1 MNAPS
6 WRDSV
11 VLRWMLAALGLVLA
25 LSVTQELARPETTD
39 LISAGTAESTL
50 RRAVPILLAGLG
62 GIWAE
67 RAGVVNIGLEGMMIL
82 GTWFGAWG
90 ALEFGPWWGMAIG
103 AAGGAA
109 GGLLHAVATVGFGVD
124 HIISGVA
131 INILAPALTRFLSR
145 EVFADRPGG
154 GITQSPRVES
164 VSAVDLP
171 FVSGGDLF
179 GWTTPDLFQL
189 LLLIATGFFSF
200 GLWVHHMFTTGIPT
214 MSLAFFSAASMAVAI
229 PSGLQFFSW
238 IATFASARKKI
249 DFNPPTL
256 FVLGMICIFLIGG
269 LTGVMVAMVP
279 FNWQVH
285 DTYFIVAHL
294 HYVLIG
300 GMVFPL
306 FATFYYWVP
315 IIAKKQLSKRLG
327 QICFWLMFVG
337 FNVTF
342 FPMHIAGMMGMP
354 RRIWTYPDGIGW
366 EPYNLIST
374 IGAFILALGVLV
386 FIIDLIRNFR
396 VGEGGKDNPWG
407 AGTLEFLPQD
417 VYSTRSIP
425 HVHSRE
431 PLWDDPDLARSVAA
445 GEQYLPN
452 APTGGRE
459 TIVTSPSV
467 SKLR

>member
-164 VSAVDLP
+164 VSSVDLP
-171 FVSGGDLF
+171 FVSGGDLL
-179 GWTTPDLFQL
+179 GWTTPDLFGWAADRGWFLVSDLSALLSGITSSLSWATVLALALVPASVIVLWRTKLGLRIRSAGEHPVAADSLGVNVYRVKALAVVVSGGLAGFGGAFIAIEQTGIYREAQVQGRGFIGLATVIFGNWQPVGAFLGSMLFGFADALQLRDRTAVHAL
-189 LLLIATGFFSF
+189 LLLVGVALAALAVRAVLRRRPVAGTGF
-200 GLWVHHMFTTGIPT
+200 
-214 MSLAFFSAASMAVAI
+214 AA
-229 PSGLQFFSW
+229 
-238 IATFASARKKI
+238 
-249 DFNPPTL
+249 
-256 FVLGMICIFLIGG
+256 
-269 LTGVMVAMVP
+269 
-279 FNWQVH
+279 
-285 DTYFIVAHL
+285 
-294 HYVLIG
+294 
-300 GMVFPL
+300 
-306 FATFYYWVP
+306 
-315 IIAKKQLSKRLG
+315 
-327 QICFWLMFVG
+327 
-337 FNVTF
+337 
-342 FPMHIAGMMGMP
+342 
-354 RRIWTYPDGIGW
+354 
-366 EPYNLIST
+366 
-374 IGAFILALGVLV
+374 LALVVLWWYSVSEEVMRELPPITPHVATLLVLV
-386 FIIDLIRNFR
+386 F
-396 VGEGGKDNPWG
+396 
-407 AGTLEFLPQD
+407 A
-417 VYSTRSIP
+417 S
-425 HVHSRE
+425 SRLRM
-431 PLWDDPDLARSVAA
+431 PAA
-445 GEQYLPN
+445 IG
-452 APTGGRE
+452 
-459 TIVTSPSV
+459 
-467 SKLR
+467 LRYRRGQE

>member
-164 VSAVDLP
+164 VSSVDLP
-171 FVSGGDLF
+171 FVSGGDLL
-179 GWTTPDLFQL
+179 GWTTPDLFGWAADRGWFLVSDLSALLSGITSSLSWATVLALALVPASVIVLWRTRLGLRIRSAGEHPVAADSLGINVYRVKALAVVVSGGLAGFGGAFIAIEQTGIYREAQVQGRGFIGLATVIFGNWQPVGAFLGSMLFGFADALQLRDRTAVHAL
-189 LLLIATGFFSF
+189 LLLVGVALAALAVRAVLRRRPAAGTGF
-200 GLWVHHMFTTGIPT
+200 
-214 MSLAFFSAASMAVAI
+214 AA
-229 PSGLQFFSW
+229 
-238 IATFASARKKI
+238 
-249 DFNPPTL
+249 
-256 FVLGMICIFLIGG
+256 
-269 LTGVMVAMVP
+269 
-279 FNWQVH
+279 
-285 DTYFIVAHL
+285 
-294 HYVLIG
+294 
-300 GMVFPL
+300 
-306 FATFYYWVP
+306 
-315 IIAKKQLSKRLG
+315 
-327 QICFWLMFVG
+327 
-337 FNVTF
+337 
-342 FPMHIAGMMGMP
+342 
-354 RRIWTYPDGIGW
+354 
-366 EPYNLIST
+366 
-374 IGAFILALGVLV
+374 LALVVLWWYSVSEEVMRELPPITPHVATLLVLV
-386 FIIDLIRNFR
+386 F
-396 VGEGGKDNPWG
+396 
-407 AGTLEFLPQD
+407 A
-417 VYSTRSIP
+417 S
-425 HVHSRE
+425 SRLRM
-431 PLWDDPDLARSVAA
+431 PAA
-445 GEQYLPN
+445 IG
-452 APTGGRE
+452 
-459 TIVTSPSV
+459 
-467 SKLR
+467 LRYRRGQE

>member
-164 VSAVDLP
+164 VSSVDLP
-171 FVSGGDLF
+171 FVSGGDLL
-179 GWTTPDLFQL
+179 GWTTPDLFGWAADRGWFLVSDLSALLSGITSSLSWATVLALALVPASVIVLWRTRLGLRIRSAGEHPVAADSLGINVYRVKALAVVVSGGLAGFGGAFIAIEQTGIYREAQVQGRGFIGLATVIFGNWQPVGAFLGSMLFGFADALQLRDRTAVHAL
-189 LLLIATGFFSF
+189 LLLVGVALAALAVRAVLRRRPAAGTGF
-200 GLWVHHMFTTGIPT
+200 
-214 MSLAFFSAASMAVAI
+214 AA
-229 PSGLQFFSW
+229 
-238 IATFASARKKI
+238 
-249 DFNPPTL
+249 
-256 FVLGMICIFLIGG
+256 
-269 LTGVMVAMVP
+269 
-279 FNWQVH
+279 
-285 DTYFIVAHL
+285 
-294 HYVLIG
+294 
-300 GMVFPL
+300 
-306 FATFYYWVP
+306 
-315 IIAKKQLSKRLG
+315 
-327 QICFWLMFVG
+327 
-337 FNVTF
+337 
-342 FPMHIAGMMGMP
+342 
-354 RRIWTYPDGIGW
+354 
-366 EPYNLIST
+366 
-374 IGAFILALGVLV
+374 LALVVLWWYSVSEEVMRELPPITPHVATLLVLV
-386 FIIDLIRNFR
+386 FASGRLRM
-396 VGEGGKDNPWG
+396 P
-407 AGTLEFLPQD
+407 
-417 VYSTRSIP
+417 
-425 HVHSRE
+425 
-431 PLWDDPDLARSVAA
+431 AA
-445 GEQYLPN
+445 NG
-452 APTGGRE
+452 
-459 TIVTSPSV
+459 
-467 SKLR
+467 LRYRRGQE